1 IVRTAAIGATSEDIA
16 ADARQLAEEW
26 RKVRETERKSVPP
39 SVVFHD
45 LDPVSKTLRD
55 CVSSQTSRVL
65 IDCADAFAEAQRYC
79 RRAMPEML
87 DRVQLFNGPGDLF
100 SLYDVDGEIEAALEP
115 RAELPSGGWITI
127 ETTEALTAIDV
138 NSGRYTAATG
148 LEETS
153 VKINLEAV
161 EEIVYQLRLRGTGGL
176 IVIDFIHLNNP
187 ENIQKVLDALNAGF
201 AKDRVPTQISGM
213 SEFGLVEMTRKR
225 VREPLDKLL
234 TEPAFPHG
242 RPRRKTCA
250 TVANDLLRKIAREAA
265 AAPGRA
271 LVARASPEVVDWLE
285 RGNPYLVERLRRRVP
300 AEVSLIGDPAY
311 SREKIDVGAL
321 Q

>member
-1 IVRTAAIGATSEDIA
+1 
-16 ADARQLAEEW
+16 
-26 RKVRETERKSVPP
+26 
-39 SVVFHD
+39 
-45 LDPVSKTLRD
+45 
-55 CVSSQTSRVL
+55 
-65 IDCADAFAEAQRYC
+65 
-79 RRAMPEML
+79 MPE
-87 DRVQLFNGPGDLF
+87 DVI
-100 SLYDVDGEIEAALEP
+100 LYDQP
-115 RAELPSGGWITI
+115 AEHVARLTLNRP
-127 ETTEALTAIDV
+127 ETRNAQDT
-138 NSGRYTAATG
+138 
-148 LEETS
+148 
-153 VKINLEAV
+153 
-161 EEIVYQLRLRGTGGL
+161 
-176 IVIDFIHLNNP
+176 DFLY
-187 ENIQKVLDALNAGF
+187 ALNAGF

>member
-1 IVRTAAIGATSEDIA
+1 MRAV
-16 ADARQLAEEW
+16 ADLLPRVA
-26 RKVRETERKSVPP
+26 VDP
-39 SVVFHD
+39 SG
-45 LDPVSKTLRD
+45 P
-55 CVSSQTSRVL
+55 
-65 IDCADAFAEAQRYC
+65 A
-79 RRAMPEML
+79 
-87 DRVQLFNGPGDLF
+87 PGDLR
-100 SLYDVDGEIEAALEP
+100 SLFPSRPSAVWLEIGFGGAEHLVWQAKANPDVGLIGCEP
-115 RAELPSGGWITI
+115 FEEGLVK
-127 ETTEALTAIDV
+127 ALTAIDV

-234 TEPAFPHG
+234 TERAFPHG

-250 TVANDLLRKIAREAA
+250 TVANDLLRKIAGEAA